1 MTCSFPTKRRVA
13 CGSAVRVGH
22 LRQASKLTSA
32 EFVPNCPSLNRHF
45 FTFYVRIGAR
55 ELLSC
60 AKSSRAPIL
69 VRAYPCEQGFCDSL
83 SRCSAYVNCLLRER
97 AYTCAKIQCG
107 GPLLWGIGGPISHH
121 VALCVTGTEL
131 LVVELGQSICACV
144 HAGDM
149 YATPELLAPRLAP
162 PCPAL
167 GAR

>member
-1 MTCSFPTKRRVA
+1 V
-13 CGSAVRVGH
+13 
-22 LRQASKLTSA
+22 
-32 EFVPNCPSLNRHF
+32 FVPDKKARRMWVCRASGPPTAGEQTHVCGICAELSFTNRHF
-45 FTFYVRIGAR
+45 LTFYVRIGRR

-83 SRCSAYVNCLLRER
+83 SRRSAYVNCLLRER

-107 GPLLWGIGGPISHH
+107 GPLLRGIGGPIPHH